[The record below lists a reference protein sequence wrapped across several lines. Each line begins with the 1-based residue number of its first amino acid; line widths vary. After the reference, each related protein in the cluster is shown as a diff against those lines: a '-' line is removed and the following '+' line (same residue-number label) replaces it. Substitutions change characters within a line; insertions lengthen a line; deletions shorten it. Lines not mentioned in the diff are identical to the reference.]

1 MNSYINP
8 VGVLGQGHP
17 QCGFFHFDRHFTIC
31 AEELKTPQRSPSR
44 TMRVLSILVM
54 LISAASVTTTSGN
67 VGAAKIELDVE
78 RLPRE
83 LGADHQHIKRSLRQ
97 HDFNAES
104 EIEPE
109 DEERGG
115 LGNVD
120 DLITKIDDAVGM
132 TGTVD
137 DVVGKAEKMDDV
149 VVKAEKLAPAMRWKT
164 AVKETTERLGLVKQ
178 LSQDYKVADRLSLPT
193 LRKLKRVK
201 DLRAK
206 DLLKFNK
213 DTGGGMRRKIEPFE
227 GIKIPPKQYLE
238 SHVGRE
244 LQRYDKDGNR
254 LLSAA
259 VIGDGDYVLLISSSK
274 RPHDWVIPKGGW
286 DKGEGIEVS
295 ALREVIEEA
304 GVYRNRYSFCS
315 WMSILFTN
323 SSMQIHARLN
333 HRLGEIKYHDGKK
346 GYGFLPFTMRTVE
359 RFDDWAESGRYR
371 IFVRTAWWGRYI
383 DMQEKQ
389 TCVSNTDAQIL
400 VENRPWMVV
409 ILKEADTT
417 NGLVK
422 RGELPQRDP
431 ALEKFELDMTY

>member
-1 MNSYINP
+1 
-8 VGVLGQGHP
+8 
-17 QCGFFHFDRHFTIC
+17 
-31 AEELKTPQRSPSR
+31 
-44 TMRVLSILVM
+44 MRVLSILVM

-132 TGTVD
+132 TGKVD

-304 GVYRNRYSFCS
+304 G
-315 WMSILFTN
+315 
-323 SSMQIHARLN
+323 IHARLN

-371 IFVRTAWWGRYI
+371 IF
-383 DMQEKQ
+383 
-389 TCVSNTDAQIL
+389 VSNTDAQIL

>member
-1 MNSYINP
+1 MRADEAVASTLTTTKIQY
-8 VGVLGQGHP
+8 
-17 QCGFFHFDRHFTIC
+17 GFFHFDRHLTIC
-31 AEELKTPQRSPSR
+31 AEELKTPHRSPRR

-83 LGADHQHIKRSLRQ
+83 FGADHLHIKRFLRQ
-97 HDFNAES
+97 HDFNAEA

-115 LGNVD
+115 LEKMD

-132 TGTVD
+132 TWKVD
-137 DVVGKAEKMDDV
+137 DVVG
-149 VVKAEKLAPAMRWKT
+149 KAEKLAPAMRWKT
-164 AVKETTERLGLVKQ
+164 AAKETTERLGLVKQ
-178 LSQDYKVADRLSLPT
+178 LSQDYNVADKLSLKT
-193 LRKLKRVK
+193 LRELKRVE

-206 DLLKFNK
+206 DVLKFNK

-227 GIKIPPKQYLE
+227 GIKLPPKQYLE

-259 VIGDGDYVLLISSSK
+259 VIGDGDDVLLISSSK
-274 RPHDWVIPKGGW
+274 KPHDWIFPKGGW
-286 DKGEGIEVS
+286 DKGEDIEVS
-295 ALREVIEEA
+295 AMREVIEEA
-304 GVYRNRYSFCS
+304 G
-315 WMSILFTN
+315 
-323 SSMQIHARLN
+323 IHARLN
-333 HRLGEIKYHDGKK
+333 HRLGEFKFHDGKK
-346 GYGFLPFTMRTVE
+346 GYGFFAFTMQKVE

-371 IFVRTAWWGRYI
+371 IV
-383 DMQEKQ
+383 
-389 TCVSNTDAQIL
+389 VSNKDAQIL
-400 VENRPWMVV
+400 VQKRPWMVD
-409 ILKEADTT
+409 ILEEADMT
-417 NGLVK
+417 NALVK

-431 ALEKFELDMTY
+431 GLEKFELDMTY